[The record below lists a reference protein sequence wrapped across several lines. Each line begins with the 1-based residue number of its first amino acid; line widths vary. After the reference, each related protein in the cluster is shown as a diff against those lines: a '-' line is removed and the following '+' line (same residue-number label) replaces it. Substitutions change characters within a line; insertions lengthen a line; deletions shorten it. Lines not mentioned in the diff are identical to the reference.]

1 MHPSSYNKDNS
12 CPNFWQMIWE
22 TKSKLIVM
30 LRKLEIDFSG
40 CSEYFPKRRDQIV
53 QHGDFVIKNVSKVD
67 KNVFK
72 KSQKSM
78 CYCRSFE
85 VSKIR
90 TNGG

>member
-12 CPNFWQMIWE
+12 CPIFWQMIWE

-30 LRKLEIDFSG
+30 LCKLEIDFSG

-53 QHGDFVIKNVSKVD
+53 QHGDFII

-72 KSQKSM
+72 RNQKSM
-78 CYCRSFE
+78 CYYRSFE
-85 VSKIR
+85 VLKISA
-90 TNGG
+90 TGG

>member
-1 MHPSSYNKDNS
+1 
-12 CPNFWQMIWE
+12 
-22 TKSKLIVM
+22 M
-30 LRKLEIDFSG
+30 LCKLEIDFSG

-72 KSQKSM
+72 KSWRSM
-78 CYCRSFE
+78 CYYRSFE

>member
-1 MHPSSYNKDNS
+1 MHPSSCNKDNS

-30 LRKLEIDFSG
+30 LCKLEIDFSG

-53 QHGDFVIKNVSKVD
+53 QHGNFVIKNVSKVD

-72 KSQKSM
+72 KVRNQCATVVALNNQK
-78 CYCRSFE
+78 
-85 VSKIR
+85 
-90 TNGG
+90 

>member
-30 LRKLEIDFSG
+30 LCKLEIDFSG

-72 KSQKSM
+72 KNQKSM
-78 CYCRSFE
+78 CYYRSFE
-85 VSKIR
+85 VSKISA
-90 TNGG
+90 TGG

>member
-30 LRKLEIDFSG
+30 LCKLEIDFSG

-72 KSQKSM
+72 KSRKSM
-78 CYCRSFE
+78 CYYRSFE

>member
-1 MHPSSYNKDNS
+1 MHPNSYNKDNS

-30 LRKLEIDFSG
+30 LCKLEIDFSG

-53 QHGDFVIKNVSKVD
+53 QHGNFVIKNVSKVD

-72 KSQKSM
+72 KNQKSM
-78 CYCRSFE
+78 CYYRSFE
-85 VSKIR
+85 VSKISA
-90 TNGG
+90 TG

>member
-22 TKSKLIVM
+22 TKSKIIVM
-30 LRKLEIDFSG
+30 LCKLEIDFSG

-53 QHGDFVIKNVSKVD
+53 QHGNFVIKNVSKVD

-72 KSQKSM
+72 KNQKSM
-78 CYCRSFE
+78 CYYRSFE
-85 VSKIR
+85 VSKISA
-90 TNGG
+90 TGG